1 MRVVATVVMAL
12 VAVAVTES
20 AAQTA
25 ASSCSHKSPALR
37 EYRVDFGHSIV
48 EFSIKFAFSRIK
60 GRFTAGTGTILY
72 DSAAPA
78 NSSITMIMES
88 KSLDTGWPH
97 RDEHLRTSD
106 FFDTDKYPTIE
117 FRSRRLSQT
126 PRGWLAEGDLTMHGV
141 TKPITI
147 PFQFLQP
154 PVRSPES
161 RWMVM
166 NVGGETRLARADFGI
181 TGGSAFNSWFDKARA
196 ATMGDSVDISME
208 VEGYSPDAA
217 TQLSAGVT
225 AALERI
231 KANGVQA
238 QITRLQE
245 VKKTKSPAEFQPY
258 FRGVDLVIRGLIGSC
273 RLPEAITLAKA
284 ITELFPDSHS
294 ARLIDGFV
302 LSVGGD
308 TRGGAA
314 EYAKAKELFR
324 PPVRDPN
331 EKFPQVDD
339 NWWYMDQLA
348 LAALEWGYV
357 KQAVPLARTL
367 TELYPGTASAHT
379 TYGQMLA
386 LTGDPQAAATEYE
399 RALQVDPRETR
410 AVEWRRRLR

>member
-1 MRVVATVVMAL
+1 MRVVATIITTLVVFA
-12 VAVAVTES
+12 ATES
-20 AAQTA
+20 AAQAA
-25 ASSCSHKSPALR
+25 ASNCSHRSPSLR

-48 EFSIKFAFSRIK
+48 EFSIKFAFSRVK
-60 GRFTAGTGTILY
+60 GRFTQGSGTILY

-97 RDEHLRTSD
+97 RDDHLRTSD
-106 FFDTDKYPTIE
+106 FFDIDRYPTIE

-141 TKPITI
+141 TKQITI

-154 PVRSPES
+154 PVRSAES

-166 NVGGETRLARADFGI
+166 NVGGEMRLARADFGI
-181 TGGSAFNSWFDKARA
+181 TGGSTFNSWFNKARA

-217 TQLSAGVT
+217 SQLPAGIADV
-225 AALERI
+225 LERI
-231 KANGVQA
+231 KANGVQS
-238 QITRLQE
+238 QITRLQDL
-245 VKKTKSPAEFQPY
+245 KKTKSPAEFEPY
-258 FRGVDLVIRGLIGSC
+258 FRGADLVIRGLIGSC
-273 RLPEAITLAKA
+273 RVPEAATLAKA
-284 ITELFPDSHS
+284 VTELFPDSHS
-294 ARLIDGFV
+294 ARLINGFV
-302 LSVGGD
+302 LSVTGD
-308 TRGGAA
+308 TRAAAA

-348 LAALEWGYV
+348 LAALEWGYL
-357 KQAVPLARTL
+357 KQAVLLARTVA
-367 TELYPGTASAHT
+367 ELYPGTAQAHT
-379 TYGQMLA
+379 TYGETLA
-386 LTGDPQAAATEYE
+386 LSGDAKAAAVEYE
-399 RALQVDPRETR
+399 RALRVDPRETR
-410 AVEWRRRLR
+410 AVEWQRRLR